1 MPGMIRRF
9 FSNVVC
15 GFVPNRDRRRLV
27 RVVLN
32 SDVFGYLRFIRRDCG
47 GIRLRKIKMFVGYQ
61 ARSLLISVNDKF
73 IYKFPLRRDDSDA
86 LALRES
92 RIVSALAPLS
102 PIYVPPVVLLKYK
115 NRIVRKY
122 EFIPGVQFRHLPF
135 NVAYEFMDQIA
146 EQIADFMYKIGCE
159 NPVSIRDLK
168 PGANK
173 RSGYMFGWT
182 QGDIY
187 DNFLVDATSG
197 RVVAM
202 IDWEDAF
209 FGDFAYLFKNQR
221 DPIAKEFVE
230 HVARCYD
237 RMYRYGMT
245 DKES

>member
-1 MPGMIRRF
+1 MPGIIRRF
-9 FSNVVC
+9 FSNIVC

-47 GIRLRKIKMFVGYQ
+47 GMRLRKIKMFVGYQ

-122 EFIPGVQFRHLPF
+122 EFIPGVQFRHLPSDF
-135 NVAYEFMDQIA
+135 AYAHIDAIASQIA
-146 EQIADFMYKIGCE
+146 GFIYAIGRAD
-159 NPVSIRDLK
+159 PVSIRDLK
-168 PGANK
+168 SSPDMLPGDK
-173 RSGYMFGWT
+173 IGWT

-197 RVVAM
+197 RVIAM

-209 FGDFAYLFKNQR
+209 FGDFAHLFRRRHVSIASELMDRVLVQYDKLF
-221 DPIAKEFVE
+221 AKE
-230 HVARCYD
+230 
-237 RMYRYGMT
+237 
-245 DKES
+245 K